1 MNSLP
6 DATQTEISEERGIT
20 VEQYGNALNALGCV
34 EKKKV
39 SVVYKRK
46 SCKVKIGPY
55 STVIL
60 KLLKSKMCVCNAY
73 VFNIFM

>member
-1 MNSLP
+1 MP
-6 DATQTEISEERGIT
+6 HKQISEERSIT
-20 VEQYGNALNALGCV
+20 IEQCGNALGCV
-34 EKKKV
+34 GKKV

-73 VFNIFM
+73 VLNIFM

>member
-1 MNSLP
+1 MP
-6 DATQTEISEERGIT
+6 HKQISEERGIT
-20 VEQYGNALNALGCV
+20 IEQYGNALGCV
-34 EKKKV
+34 GKKV

-46 SCKVKIGPY
+46 SCKVKIEPY

-73 VFNIFM
+73 VLNIFM